1 MRFFKKI
8 FLTATIGTATI
19 IFAVLAINFHI
30 NSKSA
35 KYIYQE
41 MENVPQAKVALVLG
55 AKVGQDGTLSPIYQD
70 RVQTAF
76 ELYESK
82 KVEKILVSG
91 DHGREN
97 YDEVNSVKNY
107 LLEKGV
113 AGEDIFLDYAGFDT
127 YDSLYRAK
135 EIFQVSSLVVVTQN
149 FHLPRAVYIGKS
161 IGLEVSGMSADKHL
175 YFNSKY
181 SELREKFSKIKA
193 FLDVNLN
200 SKPKFLGEKISI
212 DGDGRKSWDEKYILE
227 VLEKNEIDNG
237 VSNDISEISEEETI
251 KEIEVIGE
259 DIKIEEK
266 EIEISLK
273 VEEPEEENPT
283 HLIDVENVL
292 LEVPFVAQAPFGN
305 WSDARKQDGCEEVA
319 AIMAMAWVRGE
330 GLTPQEA
337 DDRINEISA
346 FEEKEIGTFHDA
358 SANDVVEIIFKKYF
372 EYDKVEVKYDIDKED
387 IKAELYKGNLVIVP
401 TDGQLLNN
409 PNYTPPGPTTHNLVV
424 IGYDFESKEF
434 ITNDPGTRNGKQ
446 YRYDE
451 DVLERALLDYPT
463 GFHENLEEI
472 RTAMIVVKK

>member
-1 MRFFKKI
+1 MKNIRIKI
-8 FLTATIGTATI
+8 I
-19 IFAVLAINFHI
+19 ITFCSAIAISVVVIIAINYYI

-41 MENVPQAKVALVLG
+41 MANVPQIKVALVLG
-55 AKVGQDGTLSPIYQD
+55 AKVNQNGTLSPIYQD

-82 KVEKILVSG
+82 KVEKIIVSG

-97 YDEVNSVKNY
+97 YDEVNSAKDY
-107 LLEKGV
+107 LLERGMES
-113 AGEDIFLDYAGFDT
+113 EDIFLDYAGFDT

-149 FHLPRAVYIGKS
+149 FHLSRAVYIGKS
-161 IGLEVSGMSADKHL
+161 LGLETYGMSADKHQ
-175 YFNSKY
+175 YIDNGY

-193 FLDVNLN
+193 FFDVNLN
-200 SKPKFLGEKISI
+200 SKPKFLGENISI
-212 DGDGRKSWDEKYILE
+212 EGDGRESWDEKYIPE
-227 VLEKNEIDNG
+227 VFEKNEIDNE
-237 VSNDISEISEEETI
+237 VSDDISETN
-251 KEIEVIGE
+251 E
-259 DIKIEEK
+259 DENADGFVEEK
-266 EIEISLK
+266 EITIEDVEIEKNLK
-273 VEEPEEENPT
+273 AEFLVEEESIQETKTKN
-283 HLIDVENVL
+283 IL
-292 LEVPFVAQAPFGN
+292 LEVPFAAQAPFGN

-330 GLTPQEA
+330 GLMLQEV

-358 SANDVVEIIFKKYF
+358 SADDVVEIIFKKYF
-372 EYDKVEVKYDIDKED
+372 EYNQVEVKYDIDKED
-387 IKAELYKGNLVIVP
+387 IKAELYSGNLIIVP

-409 PNYTPPGPTTHNLVV
+409 PNYTPPGPTTHNLVA
-424 IGYDFESKEF
+424 IGYDFDSKEF
-434 ITNDPGTRNGKQ
+434 ITNDSGTRNGKQ

-472 RTAMIVVKK
+472 RTAMIVVRK